1 VAILGA
7 GRAATEAVWNGRE
20 FEPRLILPMSL
31 SWDHR
36 VVDGVAGA
44 RFLGFVASVLSDL
57 RRFAL

>member
-1 VAILGA
+1 
-7 GRAATEAVWNGRE
+7 
-20 FEPRLILPMSL
+20 MSL